1 MKNITRKISVF
12 GATGAAATAL
22 IVGGMIAPAQASTLD
37 DAQGSNA
44 TSATSSIDGALYRAL
59 SGNANGNGASTG
71 PLLNGPVLNGPVVDR
86 SLTSDI
92 NDVASG
98 NAIASGND
106 VPVASGNDTSVSAP
120 VTAPVTAPV
129 DAPVDAAVDAPV
141 GSANDTDLGGVS
153 GDIGAGVTD
162 VVDGALGNLDLGA
175 VLGD

>member
-71 PLLNGPVLNGPVVDR
+71 PLLNGPVVDR

>member
-129 DAPVDAAVDAPV
+129 DAPVDAAVD
-141 GSANDTDLGGVS
+141 TDLGGVS

>member
-37 DAQGSNA
+37 DAQGTNA

-71 PLLNGPVLNGPVVDR
+71 PLLSGPVLSGPVVDR
-86 SLTSDI
+86 SLTSDLG
-92 NDVASG
+92 DVASG

-129 DAPVDAAVDAPV
+129 DAAVDAPV

-162 VVDGALGNLDLGA
+162 VIDGALGDLDLGA